1 MGGVCASCGG
11 EQKCLQ
17 SFDGGSLK
25 QTEAPERQ
33 DVSLRIILKWI
44 FFKKK
49 KTGWPH
55 KEFI

>member
-44 FFKKK
+44 FLKKK
-49 KTGWPH
+49 DWMAS
-55 KEFI
+55 